1 MIMRKGSRIST
12 ALMKAVCANI
22 SACAYVIYT
31 MRAAM
36 EGAERWP
43 EAICK
48 GLGPFSALNL

>member
-1 MIMRKGSRIST
+1 MIMRKGSKIST
-12 ALMKAVCANI
+12 AFMKAVCANI
-22 SACAYVIYT
+22 SVCACVIYT

-48 GLGPFSALNL
+48 GLGPFTVLNL